1 MRGMKFLTAAA
12 VAALVGSGA
21 AGAADLDSTKL
32 TYVGSW
38 SGLVLFKQFEKPFW
52 GETLPK
58 DSGGKITVDVS
69 TFDQMGLKGAE
80 VFRLLDKAVF
90 DIGATV
96 ADYTVQDS
104 PELEGLDIPMIA
116 SEPKQAHAAAMA
128 YKPVVDD
135 IMAQRFQAKVLAIVP
150 YPAQVLFCNKPIKGL
165 ADIKGLKVR
174 ASGRSTAEFLTAAGA
189 EGITMAF
196 SEVPGALQRGVI
208 DCAVTG
214 TLSGYSAGWG
224 EVSKVLYPLPI
235 GGWDHVV
242 TAISLK
248 KWNALGKDT
257 QKFLLAEVAEK
268 LENPVWKAAEED
280 SVQGIACLSGKGQV
294 ACKHGKPGTMTVVE
308 PTAEEMARA
317 RKLLLEKSLPAWAA
331 RVDDVWVKR
340 WNETIGKTVD
350 LIAKK

>member
-1 MRGMKFLTAAA
+1 MRGMKFLTA
-12 VAALVGSGA
+12 VAAATLLGA
-21 AGAADLDSTKL
+21 SAGAADIDSTKL

-52 GETLPK
+52 SETLPK
-58 DSGGKITVDVS
+58 ASGGKIEVEVS

-80 VFRLLDKAVF
+80 VYRLLAKNVF

-96 ADYTVQDS
+96 ADYTVQDA
-104 PELEGLDIPMIA
+104 PELEGLDIPMMA
-116 SEPKQAHAAAMA
+116 SDPKLAQAAAMA

-135 IMAQRFQAKVLAIVP
+135 IMAKRFDAKVLAIVP

-214 TLSGYSAGWG
+214 SLSGYSAGWG
-224 EVSKVLYPLPI
+224 EVAKVLYPLPI

-248 KWNALGKDT
+248 KWNSLGKAT
-257 QKFLLAEVAEK
+257 QQFLLAEVVEK
-268 LENPVWKAAEED
+268 LENQVWKAAEDD
-280 SVQGIACLSGKGQV
+280 SEQGIACLSGKGKV
-294 ACKHGKPGTMTVVE
+294 ACKHGKPGSMTIVE

-317 RKLLLEKSLPAWAA
+317 RKLLLEKSLPAWAS
-331 RVDDVWVKR
+331 RVEDEWVKR
-340 WNETIGKTVD
+340 WNDTIGKTVD